1 MRHAFGL
8 SKTAKPADLRKRW
21 RSLRSAAV
29 AVIRAPGQYPVGQ
42 LGTEAMTKNS
52 IAETARSFNT
62 GFLAGKM
69 PAQNVCAQNLSAL
82 GRIVARVSLIVG
94 LAGVM
99 AACQTARFGG
109 QPERG
114 VVRDLEPGPSA
125 PSGIVMAEPL
135 GAPGSDEIDDF
146 PEMEPRMSGDDDR
159 QQTAALSEPAQQRSR
174 LSRTSL
180 VGSWNASEPGG
191 GSCRVTLSSTP
202 ALDLYRASAS
212 GCTNQEVASVNAW
225 DLRGSEVYLYKQ
237 GGAVAARLQA
247 SRGSM
252 NGAISQSGAPLTM
265 SR

>member
-1 MRHAFGL
+1 MSTYF
-8 SKTAKPADLRKRW
+8 
-21 RSLRSAAV
+21 
-29 AVIRAPGQYPVGQ
+29 
-42 LGTEAMTKNS
+42 
-52 IAETARSFNT
+52 IAETA
-62 GFLAGKM
+62 GKTM
-69 PAQNVCAQNLSAL
+69 PAITGVRMS
-82 GRIVARVSLIVG
+82 GRGRMVARLTLVVA

-109 QPERG
+109 QPQQRE

-135 GAPGSDEIDDF
+135 GAPGSGRIDDF
-146 PEMEPRMSGDDDR
+146 PELEPRTASAGDR
-159 QQTAALSEPAQQRSR
+159 QQTAALSEPAPQPTR

-212 GCTNQEVASVNAW
+212 GCSNQEVASVNAW

-252 NGAISQSGAPLTM
+252 SGAISQSGAPLTM

>member
-1 MRHAFGL
+1 MNTILIADNAGASSHIG
-8 SKTAKPADLRKRW
+8 KPSPRIATSGITGPLRM
-21 RSLRSAAV
+21 
-29 AVIRAPGQYPVGQ
+29 
-42 LGTEAMTKNS
+42 MT
-52 IAETARSFNT
+52 
-62 GFLAGKM
+62 
-69 PAQNVCAQNLSAL
+69 
-82 GRIVARVSLIVG
+82 RVTLILG

-109 QPERG
+109 QPQQRE

-135 GAPGSDEIDDF
+135 GAPGDDRIDDF
-146 PEMEPRMSGDDDR
+146 PEMEPRNTSTDDR
-159 QQTAALSEPAQQRSR
+159 QQTAALSEPEPQRR
-174 LSRTSL
+174 TLTRTSL

-212 GCTNQEVASVNAW
+212 GCSNQEVASVNAW

-237 GGAVAARLQA
+237 GGAVAARMQA
-247 SRGSM
+247 SPGSM

>member
-1 MRHAFGL
+1 MNRDGDRGSDGNAACLNGTAIMRARGSDGL
-8 SKTAKPADLRKRW
+8 RATVQSGRDRGE
-21 RSLRSAAV
+21 LRSGESG
-29 AVIRAPGQYPVGQ
+29 RK
-42 LGTEAMTKNS
+42 AMSTVLTNDFGGP
-52 IAETARSFNT
+52 ARSRHRGAF
-62 GFLAGKM
+62 ASV
-69 PAQNVCAQNLSAL
+69 PARQIT
-82 GRIVARVSLIVG
+82 RIAVVAA

-109 QPERG
+109 QPHQRD

-135 GAPGSDEIDDF
+135 GAPGSSRIDDF
-146 PEMEPRMSGDDDR
+146 PQLEPRTVSGDDR
-159 QQTAALSEPAQQRSR
+159 QRTAALSEPAPQRSR
-174 LSRTSL
+174 ITRTSL

-212 GCTNQEVASVNAW
+212 GCSNQEVASVNAW

-237 GGAVAARLQA
+237 GGSVAARLQA
-247 SRGSM
+247 SPGSM
-252 NGAISQSGAPLTM
+252 SGAIAQSGAPLTL

>member
-1 MRHAFGL
+1 M
-8 SKTAKPADLRKRW
+8 STN
-21 RSLRSAAV
+21 
-29 AVIRAPGQYPVGQ
+29 
-42 LGTEAMTKNS
+42 T
-52 IAETARSFNT
+52 IAETAGKTIPGS
-62 GFLAGKM
+62 LAGAVSTHDIS
-69 PAQNVCAQNLSAL
+69 AQSISTY
-82 GRIVARVSLIVG
+82 GRMLTRLTLIIG

-109 QPERG
+109 QPQQRE

-125 PSGIVMAEPL
+125 PSAIVMAEPL
-135 GAPGSDEIDDF
+135 GAPGSDRIDDF
-146 PEMEPRMSGDDDR
+146 PELEPRTSGDDDR
-159 QQTAALSEPAQQRSR
+159 QQTAALSEPEQQRSR

-212 GCTNQEVASVNAW
+212 GCSNQEVASVNAW

-247 SRGSM
+247 SRASM

>member
-1 MRHAFGL
+1 MSTVLINDFSGNAHGMRD
-8 SKTAKPADLRKRW
+8 TARGASPLRNVTR
-21 RSLRSAAV
+21 V
-29 AVIRAPGQYPVGQ
+29 AVI
-42 LGTEAMTKNS
+42 
-52 IAETARSFNT
+52 
-62 GFLAGKM
+62 
-69 PAQNVCAQNLSAL
+69 
-82 GRIVARVSLIVG
+82 VA

-109 QPERG
+109 PPPQRE
-114 VVRDLEPGPSA
+114 VVRELEPGPSA

-135 GAPGSDEIDDF
+135 GAPGSSRFDEFQQI
-146 PEMEPRMSGDDDR
+146 EPRSSSIEENR
-159 QQTAALSEPAQQRSR
+159 QTAALSEPAPQRSR
-174 LSRTSL
+174 VTRTSL

-212 GCTNQEVASVNAW
+212 GCSNQEVASVNAW

-247 SRGSM
+247 APGSM
-252 NGAISQSGAPLTM
+252 SGAIAQSGAPLTM